1 MDPTLLNVIVGLV
14 IVIGLGGALT
24 QIYPG
29 PLVVLA
35 AIAVWAFLTGGAA
48 AWTVLAVSAAAI
60 ILTGVGK
67 YILVGKRLSSAGLPG
82 RSLIVGGLAGI
93 AGFFLIPVIG
103 LPVGF
108 TLGIYLWEWVR
119 RGQEPPARAAAW
131 AALKAQGLAILLE
144 LAGCLI
150 ATGAW
155 GLALLLG

>member
-1 MDPTLLNVIVGLV
+1 MDPALLNILTGLA
-14 IVIGLGGALT
+14 IIIGLGGALT

-29 PLVVLA
+29 PLVVLGA
-35 AIAVWAFLTGGAA
+35 VAVWAALTGGAA
-48 AWTVLAVSAAAI
+48 AWTALGVSAAAI

-67 YILVGKRLSSAGLPG
+67 YILVGKRLSGAGVPG
-82 RSLIVGGLAGI
+82 LSLIVGGLAGI

-108 TLGIYLWEWVR
+108 TLGIYLWEWLR
-119 RGQEPPARAAAW
+119 RGQEAPARAAAW
-131 AALKAQGLAILLE
+131 AALKAQGLAVLLE

-150 ATGAW
+150 AAAAW